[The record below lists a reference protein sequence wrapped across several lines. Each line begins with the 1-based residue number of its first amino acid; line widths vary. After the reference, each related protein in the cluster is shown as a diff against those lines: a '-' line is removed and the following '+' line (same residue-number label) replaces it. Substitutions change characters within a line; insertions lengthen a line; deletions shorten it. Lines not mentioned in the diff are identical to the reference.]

1 MKTLLRWGVV
11 ASVAAAASVAP
22 AAGKAE
28 FTGEEVTI
36 TLEPERAR
44 VAGVYRFHNP
54 AEKPQTL
61 KLRYPFARGPEFGD
75 PENVVVR
82 DAAGTSLPYRWQR
95 GDVEFDLAVPPRAE
109 ARVSVSY
116 EQDCYADKFTY
127 ILTSTREWRRPIEE
141 AAFVVEAPYQL
152 APVKCPY
159 KLEEAAARE
168 GLVRYE
174 LRRENFYPDVD
185 LTLHWRRPDFYFGST
200 ALESDA
206 SAPPPGKPEG
216 AP

>member
-11 ASVAAAASVAP
+11 ALVAASASVAP

-61 KLRYPFARGPEFGD
+61 KLRYPFARGPEFGE

-82 DAAGTSLPYRWQR
+82 DVAGTSLPYRWQR

-127 ILTSTREWRRPIEE
+127 ILTSAREWGRPIDEV
-141 AAFVVEAPYQL
+141 AYVVEAPYQL
-152 APVKCPY
+152 APVECPY

-168 GLVRYE
+168 VLVRYE

-185 LTLHWRRPDFYFGST
+185 LTLRWRRPDFYFGST

-206 SAPPPGKPEG
+206 SAPQPGKPEG

>member
-11 ASVAAAASVAP
+11 ASAVASASVTP

-54 AEKPQTL
+54 GEETQTL

-75 PENVVVR
+75 PENVVVV
-82 DAAGTSLPYRWQR
+82 DAAGTPLPYRWRR
-95 GDVEFDLAVPPRAE
+95 GEIEFDLAVPPRGE
-109 ARVSVSY
+109 AYVSVSY

-127 ILTSTREWRRPIEE
+127 ILTSKREWRRPFDE
-141 AAFVVEAPYQL
+141 AAYFVEAPYQL
-152 APVKCPY
+152 APVEGSY
-159 KLEEAAARE
+159 KLEEAASRE

-174 LRRENFYPDVD
+174 LRRDNFYPDVD
-185 LTLHWRRPDFYFGST
+185 LTLRWQRPDFYFGST
-200 ALESDA
+200 ALESGA
-206 SAPPPGKPEG
+206 TPPPPAKAEG

>member
-11 ASVAAAASVAP
+11 ASLAAATSVAS

-44 VAGVYRFHNP
+44 VAGVYRFAN
-54 AEKPQTL
+54 AGEEPQTL

-95 GDVEFDLAVPPRAE
+95 GDVEFDLAVPPRGE

-127 ILTSTREWRRPIEE
+127 ILASMREWRRPIDE

-152 APVKCPY
+152 APVECPY
-159 KLEEAAARE
+159 KLEKSAARE

-185 LTLHWRRPDFYFGST
+185 LTLRWRRPDFYFGST

-206 SAPPPGKPEG
+206 DAPPPGEAEG